1 MESIYKVGDEVLVK
15 SKLDDNYVPSDYP
28 FGFLDFGFLDCM
40 VHTYG
45 GKIYKI
51 KKVFP
56 STMFDHR
63 KLYEEPYGYLLV
75 GSVFRWSSAMFEK
88 EF

>member
-15 SKLDDNYVPSDYP
+15 SKLDDNYKYYDYP
-28 FGFLDFGFLDCM
+28 FNFIEDML
-40 VHTYG
+40 HIYG

-51 KKVFP
+51 KKVF
-56 STMFDHR
+56 STPYFKDR
-63 KLYEEPYGYLLV
+63 KLYEEPYGYLLE
-75 GSVFRWSSAMFEK
+75 GRRYRWPSAMFEK

>member
-15 SKLDDNYVPSDYP
+15 SKLDDNCEAYDYP
-28 FGFLDFGFLDCM
+28 FTFVEYMLRI
-40 VHTYG
+40 YG
-45 GKIYKI
+45 GKICKI

-56 STMFDHR
+56 TEYFKYR
-63 KLYEEPYGYLLV
+63 KLYEEPYGYFID
-75 GSVFRWSSAMFEK
+75 GSGFRWSSAMFEK

>member
-1 MESIYKVGDEVLVK
+1 MESIYKVGDEVLIK
-15 SKLDDNYVPSDYP
+15 SKLDDNCISTDYP
-28 FGFLDFGFLDCM
+28 FTFVKDMLRI
-40 VHTYG
+40 YG

-56 STMFDHR
+56 TPYFKNR
-63 KLYEEPYGYLLV
+63 KLYEEPYGYLL
-75 GSVFRWSSAMFEK
+75 GNHPFNWSSAMFEK

>member
-15 SKLDDNYVPSDYP
+15 SKLDDNCKSYDYP
-28 FGFLDFGFLDCM
+28 FNFVEEMLHM
-40 VHTYG
+40 YG

-51 KKVFP
+51 KKVF
-56 STMFDHR
+56 STQYFKER

-75 GSVFRWSSAMFEK
+75 GSTSNWSSAMFEK